1 MVNPGPFW
9 LETPIRLFLAGG
21 TDLPTVWT
29 GDGFTTTVVV
39 YLGISILALLLTTTV
54 LTLGKSV
61 RAFRKDREREH
72 LEDKLRP
79 SLRVRASDPE
89 PDWDEWIPDLAD
101 GERTVVGELLIEDVS
116 LLEGK
121 QKTRL
126 QELGRSLGLEEDAKD
141 DLESG
146 SHYRRLRALKTL
158 AALEADV
165 DPEWLARHV
174 PDRRSEREAAIH
186 VLAANPSS
194 EAREVGIDLLL
205 AEEPLSVYGIDGL
218 HALLDENPAPLLRYL
233 DDADPPNPQLLSQIL
248 LVVQFAGMPSGD
260 PPLDGI
266 LACLDHDDSTIRER
280 VFHVLATYGW
290 HEDVRE
296 HVDVDA
302 ILDDPAVTVRSAAY
316 RMFDDWGDDD
326 ARYMLSRAASREPDD
341 RARVLIARGLQ
352 RKAPQ
357 SLSELRA
364 EGTLSPSDRSWADI
378 KHVIRR
384 QPDPL
389 R

>member
-9 LETPIRLFLAGG
+9 LGLPIRLPLASR

-39 YLGISILALLLTTTV
+39 YLGIAILALLLTTTV

-61 RAFRKDREREH
+61 RAFRKDRERER

-79 SLRVRASDPE
+79 ALRVRASDPE
-89 PDWDEWIPDLAD
+89 PEWTDWIPTLTEQ
-101 GERTVVGELLIEDVS
+101 ERTVVADLLTEDMS

-126 QELGRSLGLEEDAKD
+126 QELGHALGLEEDAKD
-141 DLESG
+141 DLESA
-146 SHYRRLRALKTL
+146 SHYRRLHALKTL
-158 AALEADV
+158 ADLEAEV
-165 DPEWLARHV
+165 DPEWLARQV
-174 PDRRSEREAAIH
+174 PDRRSEREAAVH
-186 VLAANPSS
+186 VLAANPSP
-194 EAREVGIDLLL
+194 EAREVGIDLLF

-218 HALLDENPAPLLRYL
+218 HALVDENPAPLLRYL
-233 DDADPPNPQLLSQIL
+233 DDQPPSNPQLLSQIL

-266 LACLDHDDSTIRER
+266 LAGTNHDDPTIRER

-296 HVDVDA
+296 QVDVDA
-302 ILDDPAVTVRSAAY
+302 ILEDPAVPVRSAAY